1 MVDGERDKSYH
12 GFPGLGD
19 MAEMTSVRA
28 HVKIS
33 GRVQGVVFRESTR
46 REAETHWV
54 SGWVRNLP
62 DGRVEAVFEG
72 EDMDVRQL
80 VQWCHKGPSRARVDD
95 VQVEWE
101 EYTGKFDDFQIYFG
115 WSW

>member
-1 MVDGERDKSYH
+1 MVN
-12 GFPGLGD
+12 
-19 MAEMTSVRA
+19 VRA
-28 HVKIS
+28 HVYIS
-33 GRVQGVVFRESTR
+33 GRVQGVVFRESAR
-46 REAETHWV
+46 READAHCV

-72 EDMDVRQL
+72 EEADVHTLIR
-80 VQWCHKGPSRARVDD
+80 WCHNGPSRARVDH

-101 EYTGKFDDFQIYFG
+101 PHTSEFEDFQIYFG